1 MKVQHEQYCC
11 LDLVIERRSKIMLAQ
26 CIVVM
31 IQKNLSLSFRS
42 KKLIDDTQSHLKDIK
57 EILKV
62 CSYFMFEDQYTL
74 GFVIYHVNLVR
85 ERA

>member
-1 MKVQHEQYCC
+1 MLPRSGHREKVKDNVSSMYYCN
-11 LDLVIERRSKIMLAQ
+11 DT
-26 CIVVM
+26 
-31 IQKNLSLSFRS
+31 KNLSLSFRS

-62 CSYFMFEDQYTL
+62 FSYYMFEDQYIL
-74 GFVIYHVNLVR
+74 GFVIYLVNLVR

>member
-1 MKVQHEQYCC
+1 
-11 LDLVIERRSKIMLAQ
+11 
-26 CIVVM
+26 M

-62 CSYFMFEDQYTL
+62 FSYFMFEDQYTL

-85 ERA
+85 ERAQYFCLIFCSSRSSSVVLCKE

>member
-1 MKVQHEQYCC
+1 
-11 LDLVIERRSKIMLAQ
+11 MLAQ
-26 CIVVM
+26 CIIVM
-31 IQKNLSLSFRS
+31 IQKTFRFRS

-62 CSYFMFEDQYTL
+62 FSYYMFEDQYIL
-74 GFVIYHVNLVR
+74 GFVIYLVNLVR